1 MKFSFKLLEK
11 VKNQAG
17 VSAVIIAIVLPMLI
31 AFGALGID
39 VGYMYVNRNEL
50 QNVADAS
57 ALAAARKLGAIYQ
70 GMPYSEQYA
79 YVCDDG
85 VDDGSNNDIA
95 VIKGVANAVAHNNK
109 AGGMHMIV
117 YGITEGGINIDNVE
131 IGVWDPDNIPPL
143 SEDFTNYNQPDAVRV
158 KVRSSDNANSR
169 SISTWFAN
177 IFGIDTVNVS
187 AYATAALTGPA
198 MVGEGE
204 LKVPLSL
211 SENNFPNDCTNPITF
226 SPTADSC
233 AAWHNFFDKD
243 DASSIGD
250 KLIDLIQ
257 SDDEQD
263 YSVFDENGEPVLEWQ
278 PVFDEN
284 GESVL
289 DENGELVLE
298 WKPKKLVNGPAWLA
312 ANFNIDKTPDDD
324 VITPQVEI
332 GDEFNHLGGTASTLF
347 LGGRLG
353 NIENDINLATEILD
367 NIKKPAPFPAL
378 FDYFRRRD
386 DDGNDSIWT
395 STIPVYDDNEV
406 CINPSGGIPLLGF
419 ATIEIHMPKPPPDS
433 FVEVYVYCEL
443 NFIDGRGGGGTFGN
457 IKGTIP
463 NLVE

>member
-1 MKFSFKLLEK
+1 MKFSFQLLEK

-50 QNVADAS
+50 QNVADAA
-57 ALAAARKLGAIYQ
+57 ALAAARKLGAIYH
-70 GMPYSEQYA
+70 GMPYNEQYG
-79 YVCDDG
+79 YICDDG
-85 VDDGSNNDIA
+85 VDDDGVVDGSNNDIA

-117 YGITEGGINIDNVE
+117 YGMTEGGINIDNVE
-131 IGVWDPDNIPPL
+131 IGVWNPDNIPPL

-158 KVRSSDNANSR
+158 KVRSSDNATSR
-169 SISTWFAN
+169 SISTWFAK

-198 MVGEGE
+198 MVSEGE

-211 SENNFPNDCTNPITF
+211 SENNFPNNCTNPITF

-233 AAWHNFFDKD
+233 AAWHNFFD
-243 DASSIGD
+243 DANAADIGD

-257 SDDEQD
+257 SDVQEYD
-263 YSVFDENGEPVLEWQ
+263 G
-278 PVFDEN
+278 
-284 GESVL
+284 
-289 DENGELVLE
+289 LVS
-298 WKPKKLVNGPAWLA
+298 GAAWLT
-312 ANFNIDKTPDDD
+312 ANFNIDKTPNDD

-332 GDEFNHLGGTASTLF
+332 GDKFNHLGGTAGTLF

-353 NIENDINLATEILD
+353 NIENDINLESEILG

-406 CINPSGGIPLLGF
+406 CMNPSGGIPILGF

-457 IKGTIP
+457 IKGAIP

>member
-1 MKFSFKLLEK
+1 
-11 VKNQAG
+11 
-17 VSAVIIAIVLPMLI
+17 
-31 AFGALGID
+31 
-39 VGYMYVNRNEL
+39 VGYLCVTKNEL
-50 QNVADAS
+50 QNVADAA
-57 ALAAARKLGAIYQ
+57 ALAATRKLGAIYQ
-70 GMPYSEQYA
+70 DMPYNAQQGYICGDG
-79 YVCDDG
+79 VGDGDGDGNDDG
-85 VDDGSNNDIA
+85 DSNNDIS
-95 VIKGVANAVAHNNK
+95 VIKAVANVVANNNK
-109 AGGMHMIV
+109 AGGKHIIV
-117 YGITEGGINIDNVE
+117 HGMTETGINIDEVE
-131 IGVWDPDNIPPL
+131 IGVWNPNNIPPP
-143 SEDFTNYNQPDAVRV
+143 SADFKNYSQPDAVRV
-158 KVRSSDNANSR
+158 KARMDDATNGP
-169 SISTWFAN
+169 ITTFFAK
-177 IFGIDTVNVS
+177 IFGIDNVDLS
-187 AYATAALTGPA
+187 AYATAALTGPS

-233 AAWHNFFDKD
+233 AAWHNFFDAD
-243 DASSIGD
+243 NADSIGD

-257 SDDEQD
+257 SDVQEYD
-263 YSVFDENGEPVLEWQ
+263 G
-278 PVFDEN
+278 
-284 GESVL
+284 
-289 DENGELVLE
+289 LVS
-298 WKPKKLVNGPAWLA
+298 GAAWLT

-332 GDEFNHLGGTASTLF
+332 GDEFNHLGGTVGTLF

-353 NIENDINLATEILD
+353 NIENDINLDTEILG

-406 CINPSGGIPLLGF
+406 CINPSGGIPILGF

-457 IKGTIP
+457 IKGAIP